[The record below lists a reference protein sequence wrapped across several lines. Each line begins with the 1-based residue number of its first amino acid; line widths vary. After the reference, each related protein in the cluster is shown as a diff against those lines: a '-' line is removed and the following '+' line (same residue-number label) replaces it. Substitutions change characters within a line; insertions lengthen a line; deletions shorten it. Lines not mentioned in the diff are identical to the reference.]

1 MENLQNPFKF
11 KKGIYHGLL
20 IFYLSSNN
28 NTGPKVWSVL
38 KGILT
43 KINKITEVPFRK
55 GRKYVKYWKEIKDY
69 CFDELLMPRKKILPE
84 KKIQFLPRKFENY
97 LGNNLL

>member
-38 KGILT
+38 KGILM
-43 KINKITEVPFRK
+43 KINKFTEFPFRK

-69 CFDELLMPRKKILPE
+69 CFDELLRPRKKNIAREKNTIPPE
-84 KKIQFLPRKFENY
+84 KIRK
-97 LGNNLL
+97 LSGK